1 MPSRPAWDEDR
12 TREQLLR
19 RRARDRGLVLTK
31 GYALPCW
38 FLFDKE
44 HQARTARVFYTLDE
58 ASAVL
63 AADDT
68 GGDP

>member
-1 MPSRPAWDEDR
+1 M
-12 TREQLLR
+12 LR
-19 RRARDRGLVLTK
+19 RRAKNRGLVLTK

-38 FLFDKE
+38 FLFDKDNR
-44 HQARTARVFYTLDE
+44 AKTARVFYTLDE

-68 GGDP
+68 EAG